1 MPKGSDLKIYS
12 AGNVKCLMK
21 LLEAVK

>member
-12 AGNVKCLMK
+12 AGNVKGLMK